1 VTARRARLP
10 GSTVLVTGGGSG
22 LGRRMAL
29 EAARWGA
36 RVVVW
41 DVSASGGG
49 IVRDEIRAAGG
60 SAETQTVDVADKDAV
75 RAAAAAAGPVNVPA
89 ARMLPVPAFDR
100 MMDALGINRT
110 MDHFTG
116 RPAD

>member
-1 VTARRARLP
+1 MTARRARLP

-29 EAARWGA
+29 EAARRGA
-36 RVVVW
+36 RVVIW
-41 DVSASGGG
+41 DVSAGGG
-49 IVRDEIRAAGG
+49 IVRDEIRAADG

>member
-1 VTARRARLP
+1 MVI
-10 GSTVLVTGGGSG
+10 
-22 LGRRMAL
+22 
-29 EAARWGA
+29 
-36 RVVVW
+36 W
-41 DVSASGGG
+41 DVSAGGG

-75 RAAAAAAGPVNVPA
+75 RAAAAAAGRVNVPA

>member
-10 GSTVLVTGGGSG
+10 GSTVLVTGAGSG

-29 EAARWGA
+29 EAARRGA
-36 RVVVW
+36 RVVMW
-41 DVSASGGG
+41 DVSAGGG

>member
-1 VTARRARLP
+1 MTARRARLP

-29 EAARWGA
+29 EAARRGA
-36 RVVVW
+36 RVVIW
-41 DVSASGGG
+41 DVSAGGG

-75 RAAAAAAGPVNVPA
+75 RAAAAAAGRVNVPA

>member
-10 GSTVLVTGGGSG
+10 GSTVLVTGGSG

-29 EAARWGA
+29 EAARRGA

-60 SAETQTVDVADKDAV
+60 SAETQTVDVADKEC
-75 RAAAAAAGPVNVPA
+75 AGGGCRSGP
-89 ARMLPVPAFDR
+89 
-100 MMDALGINRT
+100 G
-110 MDHFTG
+110 
-116 RPAD
+116 

>member
-10 GSTVLVTGGGSG
+10 GSTVLVTGGSG

-29 EAARWGA
+29 EAARRGA

-41 DVSASGGG
+41 DVSAGGG

>member
-1 VTARRARLP
+1 MWRTRNV
-10 GSTVLVTGGGSG
+10 
-22 LGRRMAL
+22 
-29 EAARWGA
+29 
-36 RVVVW
+36 RV
-41 DVSASGGG
+41 
-49 IVRDEIRAAGG
+49 
-60 SAETQTVDVADKDAV
+60 
-75 RAAAAAAGPVNVPA
+75 AAAAAGPVDVPA